1 MSQFTTPQSQVSYAP
16 TSPYSQTRQV
26 MKYVSYLDFWSAPT
40 IPAQLSD
47 IQYVVEHKY
56 TNRPDLLSYDTYQTD
71 KYWWVFAR
79 RNPDIIMDPIYDLVA
94 GVSIYLPAK
103 SSLPS
108 SGNS

>member
-1 MSQFTTPQSQVSYAP
+1 MSQSTTTQSQVSYASS
-16 TSPYSQTRQV
+16 SPYAQTRQV
-26 MKYVSYLDFWSAPT
+26 MKYVNYLDFWNSPT

-47 IQYVVEHKY
+47 KEYTVEHKY
-56 TNRPDLLSYDTYQTD
+56 TNRPDLLSFDVYQSD

-94 GVSIYLPAK
+94 GITIYLPAK

-108 SGNS
+108 AGSS